1 METKANA
8 RKSHKKVLKCL
19 SSISKEIPLIK
30 RSEIP
35 SVNILISNVGLVTGC
50 SREEIVQIFNE
61 FGPIHNVYM
70 LPGKSY
76 CFIQFELVESSI
88 NCMNVINGALQNI
101 ENVTK
106 PLYLC
111 YIESSKLF

>member
-1 METKANA
+1 VNA

-19 SSISKEIPLIK
+19 LSVSKEIPSIK
-30 RSEIP
+30 RSEKP
-35 SVNILISNVGLVTGC
+35 SVNILIANVGLVTGC
-50 SREEIVQIFNE
+50 SREEIVQIFKE
-61 FGPIHNVYM
+61 FGPIQNVYM

-76 CFIQFELVESSI
+76 CFIQFEFVESSI
-88 NCMNVINGALQNI
+88 KCINVLNGAMQNI